1 MKFDIYGLLANKAM
15 PYINRDKEST
25 RLLDHKFFER
35 PLQQMRKREE
45 TESPNVLIKK
55 ILFLKETLTVTKY
68 WNTSG
73 FRKKCVHIVLA

>member
-1 MKFDIYGLLANKAM
+1 MTFDTYGLLGNKAM

-35 PLQQMRKREE
+35 SLQQIRKREE

-55 ILFLKETLTVTKY
+55 IQFLKETLTVTKY
-68 WNTSG
+68 
-73 FRKKCVHIVLA
+73 